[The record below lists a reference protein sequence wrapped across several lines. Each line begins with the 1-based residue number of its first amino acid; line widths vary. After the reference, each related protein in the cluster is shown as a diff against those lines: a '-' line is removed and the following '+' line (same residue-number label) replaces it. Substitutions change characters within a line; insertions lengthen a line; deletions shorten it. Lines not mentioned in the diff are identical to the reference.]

1 MVPSSLLMWLL
12 HLDNL
17 AKPGGG
23 GGGLLP
29 PPPKPLELPRVTPS
43 EIWKLSISQR
53 INIISMTH
61 WT

>member
-29 PPPKPLELPRVTPS
+29 PPPKPLELPRVTT
-43 EIWKLSISQR
+43 I
-53 INIISMTH
+53 
-61 WT
+61 